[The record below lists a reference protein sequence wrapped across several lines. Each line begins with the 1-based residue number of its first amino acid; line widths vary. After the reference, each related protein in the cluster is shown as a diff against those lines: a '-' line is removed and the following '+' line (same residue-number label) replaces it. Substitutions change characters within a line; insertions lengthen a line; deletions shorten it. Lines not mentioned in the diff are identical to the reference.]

1 MTLPALRLLEASG
14 FTPMLTG
21 KRWAEDLMSGMS
33 WRFDPIEGHVTE
45 DLQRIRYISNHLGP
59 RPLGLLFP
67 NSFSSALLFSIGRV
81 RNAGF
86 PTDGRRLLL
95 EKVVEE
101 PAPMHEVERFF
112 RLAHGAI
119 KAWGGTPAW
128 DEVPEE
134 LGMKLLARHEAAA
147 RNLMTQYNIPEKF
160 VLLAPIAR
168 GLHHGKEKQWKHFN
182 ELCTPLRKK
191 GLEPIIFP
199 SVREEE
205 AFVLLAP
212 IARGLHHGKEKQWKH
227 FNELCTPLRK
237 KGLEPIIFPS
247 VREEEANKKACPDAT
262 ILPPTTLGNYAALA
276 KRAQLVIANDSGISH
291 VAAAVGTKQITL
303 LGVTDPTRTR
313 PWNKNAI
320 CLGDSNKG
328 WPTLEEVLEV
338 INQ

>member
-182 ELCTPLRKK
+182 ELCTPLR
-191 GLEPIIFP
+191 E
-199 SVREEE
+199 
-205 AFVLLAP
+205 
-212 IARGLHHGKEKQWKH
+212 
-227 FNELCTPLRK
+227 

-303 LGVTDPTRTR
+303 LGVTDPARTR
-313 PWNKNAI
+313 PWNQHAI
-320 CLGDSNKG
+320 CLGNSVEG
-328 WPTLEEVLEV
+328 WPSIEAVLNS
-338 INQ
+338 IDQHLAS

>member
-205 AFVLLAP
+205 A
-212 IARGLHHGKEKQWKH
+212 
-227 FNELCTPLRK
+227 
-237 KGLEPIIFPS
+237 
-247 VREEEANKKACPDAT
+247 NKKACPDAT

-303 LGVTDPTRTR
+303 LGVTDPERTR
-313 PWNKNAI
+313 PWNQHAI
-320 CLGDSNKG
+320 CLGNSVEG
-328 WPTLEEVLEV
+328 WPTIEAVLNS
-338 INQ
+338 IDQHLAS